1 MKRFLVRLSSAGLS
15 PITSEPAPFTS
26 NGYDVFWRG
35 YIANTKELVSHA
47 ARHGRH
53 PVQQAE
59 AELLALANE
68 WWGADLPRHVLGEYA
83 AAIYDRARST
93 LLLTHDELG
102 LMPLFYAEMSGS
114 IIIGSHLE
122 DVIDETGI
130 GELDEEYIADYLAEG
145 WHLGERTPYTHIRRL
160 LPGQSLIWKDDR
172 LTPHETWTLTEVDPL
187 RYRDLREYERHFR
200 HLLADAVTS
209 AIPTGAKILCEL
221 SGGLDSSTVL
231 ALAVRGGAQ
240 SIEAFSFIYPKSY
253 TADERTWINAV
264 LKKYPVPWH
273 SINSDEVGPFTEM
286 PDGFC
291 SEPNILLL
299 ISGRQRSYDQ
309 LLETNNIDVV
319 LTGVGGDAALVGD
332 GPEPYYLADLLRS
345 FHWGQLLHEIGSWSH
360 ASGQQRPPIYWLTR
374 YAIQPLWLHMRR
386 LPLPADSTRIPWLSE
401 DYANRVQSMQRNG
414 ITYAPRFNTVGD
426 SWFFQRVLLSAYSVS
441 MRSQRARTPCAF
453 HNPLL
458 YRPLLTYMSS
468 VPWQIKL
475 HPKCD
480 RLLQRRALEDVL
492 PDKVVRRRSK
502 LGPDQAFY
510 AGLEANPGWRALLT
524 RNSQIVQRGYADAN
538 KWRQAVEQARL
549 GRTVG
554 IRYLVAS
561 ASLEVWLQQLERRR
575 ARRVTAVSG

>member
-1 MKRFLVRLSSAGLS
+1 
-15 PITSEPAPFTS
+15 
-26 NGYDVFWRG
+26 
-35 YIANTKELVSHA
+35 
-47 ARHGRH
+47 
-53 PVQQAE
+53 
-59 AELLALANE
+59 
-68 WWGADLPRHVLGEYA
+68 
-83 AAIYDRARST
+83 
-93 LLLTHDELG
+93 
-102 LMPLFYAEMSGS
+102 
-114 IIIGSHLE
+114 
-122 DVIDETGI
+122 
-130 GELDEEYIADYLAEG
+130 
-145 WHLGERTPYTHIRRL
+145 
-160 LPGQSLIWKDDR
+160 
-172 LTPHETWTLTEVDPL
+172 
-187 RYRDLREYERHFR
+187 
-200 HLLADAVTS
+200 
-209 AIPTGAKILCEL
+209 
-221 SGGLDSSTVL
+221 
-231 ALAVRGGAQ
+231 
-240 SIEAFSFIYPKSY
+240 
-253 TADERTWINAV
+253 
-264 LKKYPVPWH
+264 
-273 SINSDEVGPFTEM
+273 M

-309 LLETNNIDVV
+309 LLETNNINVV

-475 HPKCD
+475 HPQCD

-575 ARRVTAVSG
+575 ACRVTAVSG